1 VDNHAAMDRR
11 WGVAGVALAL
21 PMAGLTLLL
30 VRPELDLTW
39 EHHPSHFWLV
49 LGTAAI
55 NVALAF
61 LMNLA
66 AMRHRDARI
75 FLISLA
81 FMASAGFLGLH
92 ALATPQTLLPS
103 ANAGFVVATPVGLL
117 LASVLA
123 AASVSPFA
131 GPRGGT
137 LLRLHRP
144 IRWGLVGLMAAWA
157 VVSVLRIPPLRDPI
171 AAEELNGPLTLLALV
186 AIGCY
191 GYAAYRYAGIARR
204 RRSLLAVAMLAAMVL
219 LGEAVIAVVLSR
231 NWRLSWWEWHVLMAA
246 AFGVI
251 AYATRAEFTRTGSLT
266 ATLRPIYLE
275 ATLARVNRWHGR
287 AMADLAAL
295 EARRTPIDSLLADL
309 REDGATI
316 EEVEL
321 LTAAARE
328 MRRVDELFRP
338 YLPQQLPERLLAGA
352 DAHRPGGEQR
362 EVTVLF
368 ADLAGF
374 TTFAETREP
383 TLVIEMLNTYWAAVL
398 PVIDEAQGSV
408 EHFAGDGVLVLFNAV
423 VDQPN
428 HVARAARCA
437 RRIHDVTGP
446 IADREAWP
454 RFRIGI
460 NTGPAVVGNVGAAG
474 RLSFAAIGD
483 TTNLASRL
491 MSAAPPG
498 GVVVGESTRNGL
510 DGVGGFRIRSLG
522 RVAVKGKR
530 APVLAW
536 TLE

>member
-11 WGVAGVALAL
+11 WGLAGVALAL
-21 PMAGLTLLL
+21 PLAGLALLL

-49 LGTAAI
+49 LGTAAV

-61 LMNLA
+61 LTNLA

-92 ALATPQTLLPS
+92 ALATPQTLLPA
-103 ANAGFVVATPVGLL
+103 ANAGFVIATPVGLL

-131 GPRGGT
+131 GPRGGA

-144 IRWGLVGLMAAWA
+144 IRWTLVGLMVGWA

-171 AAEELNGPLTLLALV
+171 AAEELNGPLTLVALV
-186 AIGCY
+186 AVGLY

-204 RRSLLAVAMLAAMVL
+204 RGSLLAVAMLAAMVL
-219 LGEAVIAVVLSR
+219 LAEAVIAVVLSR
-231 NWRLSWWEWHVLMAA
+231 NWRLSWWEWHLLMAA

-275 ATLARVNRWHGR
+275 ATLARVDRWHGR

-309 REDGATI
+309 REDGATV

-338 YLPQQLPERLLAGA
+338 FLPQRLPERLLTGA
-352 DAHRPGGEQR
+352 AAHRPGGEQR

-374 TTFAETREP
+374 TTFSETREP

-423 VDQPN
+423 VDQPD
-428 HVARAARCA
+428 HAERGARCGL
-437 RRIHDVTGP
+437 RIHDVTAP
-446 IADREAWP
+446 IAERESWP

-483 TTNLASRL
+483 TSNLASRL
-491 MSAAPPG
+491 MSAAQPG
-498 GVVVGESTRNGL
+498 GVVVGESTYRVL
-510 DGVGGFRIRSLG
+510 ERVGGFTVRSLG
-522 RVAVKGKR
+522 RVTVKGKR
-530 APVLAW
+530 APVGAW
-536 TLE
+536 SLE